1 MLPELSPSLEIR
13 QIHSSDLNDL
23 IVYTV
28 QKDGRDIAGL
38 VRCPK
43 QWILSFEQGD
53 PLTFS
58 KARQV
63 VRFLNQLA

>member
-1 MLPELSPSLEIR
+1 MLPELAPSLQIR
-13 QIHSSDLNDL
+13 QLHSADM
-23 IVYTV
+23 IFYTV

-38 VRCPK
+38 VRSPK
-43 QWILSFEQGD
+43 QWTLSFEQGD

>member
-1 MLPELSPSLEIR
+1 MLPELSPSLKIIPLHNSE
-13 QIHSSDLNDL
+13 L
-23 IVYTV
+23 IFYVV
-28 QKDGRDIAGL
+28 QKDGRGIAGL
-38 VRCPK
+38 VRSPK
-43 QWILSFEQGD
+43 QWTLSFEQGD

>member
-1 MLPELSPSLEIR
+1 MLPELAPSLKVIPLHNSE
-13 QIHSSDLNDL
+13 L
-23 IVYTV
+23 IFYAV

-38 VRCPK
+38 VRAPK

-63 VRFLNQLA
+63 VRFLNQLS

>member
-1 MLPELSPSLEIR
+1 MLPELSPSLKITPLHTSE
-13 QIHSSDLNDL
+13 L
-23 IVYTV
+23 ILYVVT
-28 QKDGRDIAGL
+28 KDDRTIAGL
-38 VRCPK
+38 TRHPK
-43 QWILSFEQGD
+43 QWVLSFEQGD